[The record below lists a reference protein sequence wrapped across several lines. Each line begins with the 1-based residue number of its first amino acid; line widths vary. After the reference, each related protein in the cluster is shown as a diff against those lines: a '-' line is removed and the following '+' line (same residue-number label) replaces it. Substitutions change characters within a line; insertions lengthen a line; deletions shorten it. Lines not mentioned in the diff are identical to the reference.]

1 MIKRQKLIRKG
12 FEIENLVKL
21 SSGYFDKKTNSVK
34 FDDHV
39 DYSSN
44 FVTSINNFIAREFAK
59 LEFRH
64 KIYTTLQDGTQTK
77 EDKLNSDIYETLTY
91 AANDEDS
98 NTVWRTKMINTLLT
112 AGRVYLKPKY
122 DNTYSLKS
130 LPITTAEEFKKN
142 KNDVIVLVSPFVSN
156 DNNTSLFDALL
167 SSIANDISNQPMK
180 AYLKINAAINSA
192 NSDFATK
199 AKEQL
204 AVMSDVSSIN
214 GIGILDGKT
223 ELIELKN
230 KYSSIDAETVKVV
243 KQEVLNAYNF
253 SEKLLNGQYSETDYK
268 NFFESVIRP
277 LIDQIE
283 KEFTYKLLSNN
294 ARINTGKKTSFER
307 IKLEVDMFKF
317 ASVSDL
323 ISLTNV
329 NTNGSILTVNEVRKL
344 YNVEP
349 IVGGDVFRTNLNSV
363 EIKKE
368 NTEEKDHDKP

>member
-1 MIKRQKLIRKG
+1 MIKRQKLLRKG
-12 FEIENLVKL
+12 FEIENLVKI

-39 DYSSN
+39 YYSSN

-64 KIYTTLQDGTQTK
+64 KIYTTLPDGTQTK

-112 AGRVYLKPKY
+112 AGRVYLKPTY
-122 DNTYSLKS
+122 DNMYSLKS

-142 KNDVIVLVSPFVSN
+142 KNDVIVLVSPFISN

-192 NSDFATK
+192 NSDFASK

-204 AVMSDVSSIN
+204 AVMSDVSSVN

-349 IVGGDVFRTNLNSV
+349 IAGGDVFRTNLNSV
-363 EIKKE
+363 EVKKE
-368 NTEEKDHDKP
+368 NTEEKENDKS